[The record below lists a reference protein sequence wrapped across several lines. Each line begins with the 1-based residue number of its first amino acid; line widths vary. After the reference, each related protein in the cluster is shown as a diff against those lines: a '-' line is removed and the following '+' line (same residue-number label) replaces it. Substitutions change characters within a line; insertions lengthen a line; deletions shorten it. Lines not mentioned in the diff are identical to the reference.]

1 MDDYPAAEPVP
12 DIPRSTEMQYRE
24 LMQFLTESRDM
35 RKAAQGSLKQG
46 LCAAGG
52 AAAGGFVLGPV
63 GGLVGGI
70 GGSIYGFLTAGDY
83 DGAVVQIMKL
93 EKEEQQRL
101 MSDVG
106 GVLRTAG
113 ATAQQFESAEAFRAT
128 LMEFASKKQVRDQIW
143 RACID
148 ATSNSSAATEK

>member
-1 MDDYPAAEPVP
+1 MDDYAAAEDVP
-12 DIPRSTEMQYRE
+12 GPTTEFQYRE
-24 LMQFLTESRDM
+24 LMQFLTESGDM
-35 RKAAQGSLKQG
+35 RKAAQGSVKQG

-52 AAAGGFVLGPV
+52 AIAGGFVLGPV

-83 DGAVVQIMKL
+83 DGALVQIMKL
-93 EKEEQQRL
+93 ESEQQKRL

-106 GVLRTAG
+106 GVLRAAG
-113 ATAQQFESAEAFRAT
+113 ASAQQFESPEAFRDT
-128 LMEFASKKQVRDQIW
+128 LAEFASQSGVRDQIW

-148 ATSNSSAATEK
+148 ATKADASPQMS